1 MIDKTR
7 ELALKILYKIDKEKS
22 YSNIV
27 LNELI
32 NQNKKELTNKDIGLI
47 SEIVYG
53 TTTWRLTLDEIIKKY
68 SKIKLKKISTWI
80 LNILR
85 MGIYQIVFL
94 DKIPKS
100 AAVNESVNLAKRY
113 GHKSSSDFV
122 NAILRK
128 VTAKDYE
135 DFYEIKDNI
144 QRISITNSMPIWIIE
159 ELAKQLENMKKVEEI
174 AINSNLRPHLSIRIN
189 NLKIADESELNE
201 QKERNLEKKI
211 SKKDLIKRLEEKD
224 IKVKQGLLKDFLII
238 ENIKNIE
245 NMEEFKQ
252 GYFTIQDETAGLIP
266 IILEPEKTDVILDAC
281 SSPGGKTTYLAE
293 MMENQ
298 GIIEAWDIHEHR
310 TKLVENTAKRLGVTN
325 IETRVTDATIY
336 NEKYKE
342 KFDKILLD
350 VPCLGLGVLKR
361 KPDIKWQKSK
371 EDVDEIT
378 KTQKQILE
386 TCSQYLKKGGK
397 LVYSTCS
404 ILKEENE
411 NIINEFLNKHKEFQ
425 IEKIEIKE
433 NKKIQNKEFFKKYIK
448 NENYF
453 QVYQN
458 DETDGFF
465 ICKLKKIK

>member
-113 GHKSSSDFV
+113 GHKSSSNFV

-135 DFYEIKDNI
+135 DFYEIKDDI

-159 ELAKQLENMKKVEEI
+159 ELEKQLGDMKKSRR
-174 AINSNLRPHLSIRIN
+174 NS
-189 NLKIADESELNE
+189 
-201 QKERNLEKKI
+201 
-211 SKKDLIKRLEEKD
+211 
-224 IKVKQGLLKDFLII
+224 
-238 ENIKNIE
+238 
-245 NMEEFKQ
+245 
-252 GYFTIQDETAGLIP
+252 
-266 IILEPEKTDVILDAC
+266 
-281 SSPGGKTTYLAE
+281 
-293 MMENQ
+293 
-298 GIIEAWDIHEHR
+298 
-310 TKLVENTAKRLGVTN
+310 
-325 IETRVTDATIY
+325 
-336 NEKYKE
+336 
-342 KFDKILLD
+342 
-350 VPCLGLGVLKR
+350 
-361 KPDIKWQKSK
+361 
-371 EDVDEIT
+371 
-378 KTQKQILE
+378 
-386 TCSQYLKKGGK
+386 
-397 LVYSTCS
+397 
-404 ILKEENE
+404 
-411 NIINEFLNKHKEFQ
+411 
-425 IEKIEIKE
+425 
-433 NKKIQNKEFFKKYIK
+433 
-448 NENYF
+448 
-453 QVYQN
+453 YQ
-458 DETDGFF
+458 
-465 ICKLKKIK
+465 L

>member
-7 ELALKILYKIDKEKS
+7 ELALKILYKIDKENA
-22 YSNIV
+22 YSNIA
-27 LNELI
+27 LNEML

-53 TTTWRLTLDEIIKKY
+53 TTTWKLTLDEIIKKY

-85 MGIYQIVFL
+85 MGIYQIIFL

-100 AAVNESVNLAKRY
+100 AAVNESVNLSKRY
-113 GHKSSSDFV
+113 GHKSSSNFV

-128 VTAKDYE
+128 VTRKDYE
-135 DFYEIKDNI
+135 DFYKIKDDI
-144 QRISITNSMPIWIIE
+144 QRISFTNSMPMWIIE
-159 ELAKQLENMKKVEEI
+159 ELKIQLKDIKKVEEI
-174 AINSNLRPHLSIRIN
+174 AKNSNLRPHLSIRIN
-189 NLKIADESELNE
+189 NLKIVDNNNE
-201 QKERNLEKKI
+201 KNKKEEINKEN
-211 SKKDLIKRLEEKD
+211 LIKKLEDKNVE
-224 IKVKQGLLKDFLII
+224 VKSGLLKDFLIL
-238 ENIKNIE
+238 ENAKNIE
-245 NMEEFKQ
+245 NIEEFKQ

-266 IILEPEKTDVILDAC
+266 IMLDPKETDVILDSC
-281 SSPGGKTTYLAE
+281 SSPGGKTTYLSE
-293 MMENQ
+293 MMDNK
-298 GIIEAWDIHEHR
+298 GKIEAWDIHEHR

-325 IETRVTDATIY
+325 IEAKVNDATIY
-336 NEKYKE
+336 NENYKE

-361 KPDIKWQKSK
+361 KPDIKWQKQK
-371 EDVDEIT
+371 QDIKEIT

-386 TCSQYLKKGGK
+386 TCSQYLKKGGV

-411 NIINEFLNKHKEFQ
+411 DIIEEFLKKHKDFKIEKLNIEKNKRIINQ
-425 IEKIEIKE
+425 
-433 NKKIQNKEFFKKYIK
+433 EFFKKFNRN
-448 NENYF
+448 NEYL

-458 DETDGFF
+458 EKTDGFF
-465 ICKLKKIK
+465 ICKLVKYKK

>member
-7 ELALKILYKIDKEKS
+7 ELALKILYKIDKEKA

-27 LNELI
+27 LNEMI

-68 SKIKLKKISTWI
+68 SNIKLKKISNWI

-113 GHKSSSDFV
+113 GHKSSSNFV

-128 VTAKDYE
+128 VSKKDYE
-135 DFYEIKDNI
+135 DFYQIKDDI

-159 ELAKQLENMKKVEEI
+159 ELAKQLGDMKKVEEI
-174 AINSNLRPHLSIRIN
+174 AINSNVKPHLSIRIN
-189 NLKIADESELNE
+189 NLKIKDD
-201 QKERNLEKKI
+201 
-211 SKKDLIKRLEEKD
+211 SKKDFIKRLEEKD
-224 IKVKQGLLKDFLII
+224 IKIKQGLLKDFLIV
-238 ENIKNIE
+238 ENAKNIE
-245 NMEEFKQ
+245 NMEEFRQ
-252 GYFTIQDETAGLIP
+252 GLFTIQDETAGLIP
-266 IILEPEKTDVILDAC
+266 IILNPNKTDVILDAC

-293 MMENQ
+293 LMENQ
-298 GIIEAWDIHEHR
+298 GKIEAWDIHEHR
-310 TKLVENTAKRLGVTN
+310 TKLVENAAKRLGITN
-325 IETRVTDATIY
+325 IETKVNDATIY

-350 VPCLGLGVLKR
+350 VPCLGIGVLRR

-371 EDVDEIT
+371 EDINEIT
-378 KTQKQILE
+378 KIQKKILE
-386 TCSQYLKKGGK
+386 NCSQYLKKGGE

-411 NIINEFLNKHKEFQ
+411 NVIKEFIQKHKNFC
-425 IEKIEIKE
+425 IENIKIKE
-433 NKKIQNKEFFKKYIK
+433 NDKIQNKEFFGIYK
-448 NENYF
+448 NNNNYL

-458 DETDGFF
+458 YETDGFF
-465 ICKLKKIK
+465 ICKLKNKMY

>member
-7 ELALKILYKIDKEKS
+7 ELALKILYKIDKEKA

-27 LNELI
+27 LNEMI

-68 SKIKLKKISTWI
+68 SNIKLKKISNWI

-113 GHKSSSDFV
+113 GHKSSSNFV

-128 VTAKDYE
+128 VSKKDYE
-135 DFYEIKDNI
+135 DFYQIKDDI

-159 ELAKQLENMKKVEEI
+159 ELAKQLGNMKKVEEI
-174 AINSNLRPHLSIRIN
+174 AINSNVKPHLSIRIN
-189 NLKIADESELNE
+189 NLKIKDD
-201 QKERNLEKKI
+201 
-211 SKKDLIKRLEEKD
+211 SKKDFIKRLEEKD
-224 IKVKQGLLKDFLII
+224 IKIKQGLLKDFLIV
-238 ENIKNIE
+238 ENAKNIE
-245 NMEEFKQ
+245 NMEEFRQ
-252 GYFTIQDETAGLIP
+252 GLFTIQDETAGLIP
-266 IILEPEKTDVILDAC
+266 IILNPNKTDVILDAC

-293 MMENQ
+293 LMENQ
-298 GIIEAWDIHEHR
+298 GKIEAWDIHEHR
-310 TKLVENTAKRLGVTN
+310 TKLVENAAKRLGITN
-325 IETRVTDATIY
+325 IETKVNDATIY

-342 KFDKILLD
+342 KIDKILLD
-350 VPCLGLGVLKR
+350 VPCLGIGVLRR

-371 EDVDEIT
+371 EDINEIT
-378 KTQKQILE
+378 KIQKKILE
-386 TCSQYLKKGGK
+386 NCSQYLKKGGE

-411 NIINEFLNKHKEFQ
+411 NVIKEFIQKHKNFC
-425 IEKIEIKE
+425 IENIKIKE
-433 NKKIQNKEFFKKYIK
+433 NDKIQNKEFFEIYK
-448 NENYF
+448 NNNNYL

-458 DETDGFF
+458 YETDGFF
-465 ICKLKKIK
+465 ICKLKNKMY

>member
-1 MIDKTR
+1 METIMIDKTR
-7 ELALKILYKIDKEKS
+7 ELALKILYKIDKEKG

-32 NQNKKELTNKDIGLI
+32 KQNKKELEDRDIGLI

-68 SKIKLKKISTWI
+68 SKIKLKKISPWI

-113 GHKSSSDFV
+113 GHKSSSNFV

-128 VTAKDYE
+128 VSKKDYE
-135 DFYEIKDNI
+135 NFYQIKDDI
-144 QRISITNSMPIWIIE
+144 QRISITNSMPRWIIE
-159 ELAKQLENMKKVEEI
+159 ELAKQLGDIKKVEEI

-189 NLKIADESELNE
+189 NLKIAKNKNIE
-201 QKERNLEKKI
+201 QE
-211 SKKDLIKRLEEKD
+211 LIKKLEEKN
-224 IKVKQGLLKDFLII
+224 IEVKQGLLEDFLILK
-238 ENIKNIE
+238 NAKNIE
-245 NMEEFKQ
+245 NMEEFRQ
-252 GYFTIQDETAGLIP
+252 GLFTIQDETAGLIP
-266 IILEPEKTDVILDAC
+266 IILNPNKTDLILDAC

-310 TKLVENTAKRLGVTN
+310 TKLVENTAKRLGITN
-325 IETRVTDATIY
+325 IETKVNDATIY

-371 EDVDEIT
+371 EDVEEIT

-386 TCSQYLKKGGK
+386 NCSHYLKKGGE

-425 IEKIEIKE
+425 IEKIAIKE

-465 ICKLKKIK
+465 ICKLKKKK